1 MQLNASDPGQVDPGK
16 SVQLTWTPVKA
27 GPSVAATPLT
37 LTATLPAGVTFVS
50 SGAGPWQCSVAGQQ
64 VTCTYTPAQTAP
76 QQVCAPS
83 ARPNFL
89 CDPIIFPGD
98 PIPAVTWTVSTANP
112 ATVSSYSV
120 QAKVTSPTPDS
131 KSNNNATAPVLN
143 VTPVDLAVAKS
154 AGSPVFVGD
163 DLTYSLDVSNVGTI
177 ADLGSVTVTDTL
189 PAGAVLQSASGEG
202 WTCAADGQ
210 KVTCT
215 DDDPVFA
222 AGSPEN
228 KVEVS
233 TSAYEKNLANNSATK
248 VVRVKRAEQTAA
260 ALPSS
265 PRRILSAKT
274 EQGQK
279 LTTRVQCTPL
289 KASASGQ
296 ISYCKVT
303 KRNGVV
309 RVKVFGSTKMRVK
322 VVQTAKGTKKYL
334 PFVQRKTY
342 LVKP

>member
-1 MQLNASDPGQVDPGK
+1 
-16 SVQLTWTPVKA
+16 
-27 GPSVAATPLT
+27 
-37 LTATLPAGVTFVS
+37 
-50 SGAGPWQCSVAGQQ
+50 
-64 VTCTYTPAQTAP
+64 
-76 QQVCAPS
+76 
-83 ARPNFL
+83 
-89 CDPIIFPGD
+89 
-98 PIPAVTWTVSTANP
+98 
-112 ATVSSYSV
+112 
-120 QAKVTSPTPDS
+120 
-131 KSNNNATAPVLN
+131 
-143 VTPVDLAVAKS
+143 
-154 AGSPVFVGD
+154 
-163 DLTYSLDVSNVGTI
+163 VGTI

-215 DDDPVFA
+215 DTHSEFAVGATEKITLVARMTA